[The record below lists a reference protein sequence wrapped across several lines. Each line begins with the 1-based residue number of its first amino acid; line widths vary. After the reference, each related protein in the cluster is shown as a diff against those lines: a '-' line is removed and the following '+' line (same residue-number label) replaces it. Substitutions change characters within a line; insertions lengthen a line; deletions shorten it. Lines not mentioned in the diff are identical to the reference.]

1 MLDFAP
7 EHRAR
12 RIKDRLTG
20 MGKATVEDMR
30 SVHTER
36 VSIPATVYSRLLK
49 GSEPTDDFGAL
60 VRKKL
65 SEWDG
70 SMERDSVAP
79 TIYSAFRARLHEAVL
94 RHHLGPL
101 ADEVLTA
108 TGRGAPNHQ
117 RQIASRL
124 ATTASRND
132 TSLLPPGSD
141 WQSAVAKAL
150 AEGVADLRERL
161 GDDVDSWGWGTV
173 HHTRPRHPLS
183 ALFPELA
190 PVLDPPSVPMGG
202 DGDTPQAGSYSP
214 AEPFVMTGMSVA
226 RYVFDTSDWDN
237 SGWISPL
244 GASGHPGSLHYA
256 DQTPTW
262 AEVDLVPMLYTW
274 DRIAADA
281 ESRQTLE
288 PA

>member
-60 VRKKL
+60 VRKKP

-101 ADEVLTA
+101 AEEVLTA

-141 WQSAVAKAL
+141 WQSAK
-150 AEGVADLRERL
+150 
-161 GDDVDSWGWGTV
+161 
-173 HHTRPRHPLS
+173 TRS
-183 ALFPELA
+183 
-190 PVLDPPSVPMGG
+190 
-202 DGDTPQAGSYSP
+202 
-214 AEPFVMTGMSVA
+214 
-226 RYVFDTSDWDN
+226 
-237 SGWISPL
+237 
-244 GASGHPGSLHYA
+244 
-256 DQTPTW
+256 
-262 AEVDLVPMLYTW
+262 
-274 DRIAADA
+274 
-281 ESRQTLE
+281 
-288 PA
+288 